1 MGQLVLAQTYDLEVA
16 RGLVPGVTRKTLNG
30 YNAAVG
36 VAQEPIWAESGV
48 QYPWPTTAKTITVS
62 SSDVNDTAAGT
73 GAQTVAVTY
82 IDFTSRLEVTTVVAL
97 NGQTGVTVSTNA
109 YRVNGFSV
117 MTAGSNKSNL
127 GTVYCGY
134 GALTLGKPA
143 SVLSSIV
150 IGNNTQQQLIYTVPE
165 KKILELKFYRFT
177 TSAAA
182 VLQLHTKYNTDVDY
196 VNFDLPL
203 NGVIEFESVES
214 IYTARNDIY
223 MTGAAAVACNVGII
237 FTGRIRDNFLT

>member
-1 MGQLVLAQTYDLEVA
+1 MGQLVVAQTYDLEVA
-16 RGLVPGVTRKTLNG
+16 RGLIAGVTRKTLNG

-36 VAQEPIWAESGV
+36 VAQEPIWAESGS
-48 QYPWPTTAKTITVS
+48 QYPWPTAAQTITVS

-82 IDFTSRLEVTTVVAL
+82 IDFTSRLEVTTVVSL

-117 MTAGSNKSNL
+117 MTAGTNKSNL

-134 GALTLGKPA
+134 GAITTGKPA

-150 IGNNTQQQLIYTVPE
+150 IGKNTQQQLIYTVPE

-177 TSAAA
+177 TSALT
-182 VLQLHTKYNTDVDY
+182 VLQLHTKADTGVDN
-196 VNFDLPL
+196 VVFDLPM
-203 NGVIEFESVES
+203 NGAIDFESVES
-214 IYTARNDIY
+214 IFTARNDIY
-223 MTGAAAVACNVGII
+223 MTGAAAVACNAGMI
-237 FTGRIRDNFLT
+237 FTGRVRDNFLT